1 MFSHLPSKNQDWE
14 FCVRFLMF
22 CLVLEKLKENQ
33 DLEFCVE
40 LLMFYLV
47 PGKSEKM

>member
-1 MFSHLPSKNQDWE
+1 MFSYLPSKNQGWE
-14 FCVRFLMF
+14 FCVRLLMF